1 MILVE
6 DVDSPEFL
14 AELLRRIFPGL
25 PEPKRKDC
33 RP

>member
-14 AELLRRIFPGL
+14 AELLRGIFPEL
-25 PEPKRKDC
+25 PEPKRKGR